1 MNENIDFRK
10 GRIYS
15 KRKRKLGSGVGGG
28 KRKIPNKKKW
38 FDKDKNAFAPYT
50 LQLEATAKY
59 MALQLSE

>member
-28 KRKIPNKKKW
+28 KRKIPNQKKW
-38 FDKDKNAFAPYT
+38 FDLENQVLNHLPIM
-50 LQLEATAKY
+50 QLEEIAK
-59 MALQLSE
+59 